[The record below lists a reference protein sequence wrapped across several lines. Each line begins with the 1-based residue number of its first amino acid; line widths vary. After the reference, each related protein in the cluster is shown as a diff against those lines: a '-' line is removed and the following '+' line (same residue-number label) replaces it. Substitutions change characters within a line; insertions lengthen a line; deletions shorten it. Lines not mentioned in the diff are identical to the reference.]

1 MLPLL
6 AQVDFTFVLGNKTN
20 TIMWDL
26 FKILI
31 GIILLILIVPL
42 LWLLIKLIIWFFGW
56 VFGGLVGSGIAIAAG
71 DILGV
76 LFVIACIVFVIWC
89 IAS

>member
-1 MLPLL
+1 
-6 AQVDFTFVLGNKTN
+6 
-20 TIMWDL
+20 MWDL

-42 LWLLIKLIIWFFGW
+42 LWLLIKLVIWFFGW

-71 DILGV
+71 DVLGV
-76 LFVIACIVFVIWC
+76 LFIIACVVFVIWC